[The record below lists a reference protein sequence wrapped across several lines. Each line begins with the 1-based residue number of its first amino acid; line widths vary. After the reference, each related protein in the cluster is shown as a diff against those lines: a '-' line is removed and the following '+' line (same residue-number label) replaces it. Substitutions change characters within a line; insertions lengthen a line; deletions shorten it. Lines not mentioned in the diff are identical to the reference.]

1 MNFDAIAPYY
11 RWLEMATF
19 GNALQRAQTRFID
32 KVDRP
37 KRALVIGE
45 GDGRFLCDLLR
56 VHPDLKVDCVD
67 ASRGML
73 KISRDRVRRR
83 SPGCLARIRFL
94 HADILTW
101 SPNYSYD
108 LFVTHFLLDC
118 FGAAEVKMIVEK
130 IARAASVDAI
140 WLLADFTIPEGNV
153 ARINAK
159 IWLRAMYAFFRA
171 VANLETNSLIDPS
184 QYLCENRFVCTQRAQ
199 LHVGMLKSELW
210 RRVVNHPSQR
220 VAASDGG

>member
-37 KRALVIGE
+37 KHALVIGE

-73 KISRDRVRRR
+73 KISRDRVRRL

-159 IWLRAMYAFFRA
+159 IWLWAMYAFFRA

-184 QYLCENRFVCTQRAQ
+184 QYLRENRFVCTERAQ